1 MTTVTRRTAHEPTV
15 RVARTGWALARR
27 PRDGGVRTCVAA
39 VADRNAATAS
49 PSTGGEPNIV
59 RGAD

>member
-1 MTTVTRRTAHEPTV
+1 MTAVTRSTAEQPSV

-27 PRDGGVRTCVAA
+27 PRAGRVRTCVAA
-39 VADRNAATAS
+39 FVDRDAPAAPPAGT
-49 PSTGGEPNIV
+49 EQNIV